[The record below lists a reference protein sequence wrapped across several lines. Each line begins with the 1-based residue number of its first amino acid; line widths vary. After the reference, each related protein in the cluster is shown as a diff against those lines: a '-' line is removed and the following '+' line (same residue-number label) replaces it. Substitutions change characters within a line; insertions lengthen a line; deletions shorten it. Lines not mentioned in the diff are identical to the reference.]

1 MKAFILAIST
11 CILSVSLCWDFPGYP
26 GVDCP
31 TAREKMLTKP
41 DVQWMIPKCYE
52 DGTFTDMQCYEKY
65 PTVCMCVAPDGS
77 PLTLPGF
84 GLDVTTCVCFM
95 DQYKIFEHNPNAE
108 NAKSVPKDGS
118 YEPLQCSKMTG
129 ECWCVDRNGTVL
141 VPPSK
146 DIHSCDN

>member
-31 TAREKMLTKP
+31 TAREKMLTEP

-77 PLTLPGF
+77 PLTLPG
-84 GLDVTTCVCFM
+84 
-95 DQYKIFEHNPNAE
+95 
-108 NAKSVPKDGS
+108 
-118 YEPLQCSKMTG
+118 
-129 ECWCVDRNGTVL
+129 L
-141 VPPSK
+141 VWM
-146 DIHSCDN
+146 